1 MKGPVVVLLGLV
13 IVGAIG
19 ASSADAR
26 RPVMPAI
33 FVLGDSTL
41 DVGNNNHLPGKD
53 VPRANEPF
61 YGIDFPGGAQ
71 ATGRFSNGYNIADF
85 VARQLGFERSPLAYL
100 VLKSRNYL
108 IPSAL
113 KRGVSYASA
122 GSGILD
128 STNAGK
134 NIPLSKQVS
143 YFASTKAEMEAVWG
157 SHKVT
162 KLLASSFF
170 LLGFGSNDLFQ
181 SRPKS
186 QADVAALYATLVS
199 NYSAAIT
206 DLYGMG
212 ARKFGIISPG
222 PVGCVPRVRLLN
234 ATGACNDGMNRLT
247 VGLAAAF
254 KSGLA
259 TTLSPTRL
267 PGLTYSLADSF
278 AGTRANFDNP
288 QAAGFMNAD
297 SACCGSGKLGA
308 EGECMRNATVCS
320 DRDAY
325 AFFDNVHPSQRAAE
339 LGAQA
344 LFVDGPT
351 QITTPIS
358 FKELAHQR

>member
-1 MKGPVVVLLGLV
+1 MKGLVVVLLGLV
-13 IVGAIG
+13 IVSAIG
-19 ASSADAR
+19 ASSADVR
-26 RPVMPAI
+26 RPVVPAM

-61 YGIDFPGGAQ
+61 YGIDFPGGAR

-113 KRGVSYASA
+113 TRGVSYASA

-134 NIPLSKQVS
+134 NIPLSKQVQ
-143 YFASTKAEMEAVWG
+143 YFASTKAEMEVVWG
-157 SHKVT
+157 SRKVS
-162 KLLASSFF
+162 KIIANSFF
-170 LLGFGSNDLFQ
+170 LLGTGSNDLFQ
-181 SRPKS
+181 TRPKS

-212 ARKFGIISPG
+212 ARKFGIINTG

-234 ATGACNDGMNRLT
+234 ATGACNDGMNRLAA
-247 VGLAAAF
+247 GLAAAI

-259 TTLSPTRL
+259 TTLTTTRL
-267 PGLTYSLADSF
+267 PGLAYSLADSF
-278 AGTRANFDNP
+278 AGSRANFKNP
-288 QAAGFMNAD
+288 QATGLVNAD

-308 EGECMRNATVCS
+308 EGKCMRNATLCG

-339 LGAQA
+339 LSAQA

-351 QITTPIS
+351 QITAPIS